1 MATAPVTAEL
11 TEVEQRNLRSV
22 ADVLQFWNSGDI
34 EGIVAFYDDEI
45 VWKNM
50 ALDET
55 YVGKAGVR
63 EFLTRLFTAIPDLA
77 FTVDFK
83 IARGDNVSEQWTVKG
98 THLGPFM
105 GIPATG
111 RPVEIRALSMVT
123 MREGKFLRDEFYW
136 DTGAVMRQ
144 MGLMPSLAFTQ
155 GALARGFLWAA
166 VKSLNVLSLVTAGGR
181 AATVPREKG
190 APRPLKASNLRPGP

>member
-1 MATAPVTAEL
+1 MTTAGVTNEL

-45 VWKNM
+45 VWKNV
-50 ALDET
+50 ALEES
-55 YVGKAGVR
+55 YEGKAEVR
-63 EFLTRLFTAIPDLA
+63 QFLTRLFTAIPDLV

-83 IARGDNVSEQWTVKG
+83 IARGDNVSEQWTVSG
-98 THLGPFM
+98 THLGTFM

-111 RPVEIRALSMVT
+111 RHVEIRALSMVT
-123 MREGKFLRDEFYW
+123 LREGKFLRDEFYW

-144 MGLMPSLAFTQ
+144 MGLMPSLAMSQ
-155 GALARGFLWAA
+155 GALARGFLWVG
-166 VKSLNVLSLVTAGGR
+166 VKSLNVLTVGGR
-181 AATVPREKG
+181 AGRAARRAHG
-190 APRPLKASNLRPGP
+190 